1 MVRSFTRFMTL
12 AALLLLATVSQ
23 AQTINLNDLKIV
35 SKANITT
42 NQAARNFLSDC
53 TVTGNIADAI
63 TALGYSDSEFAG
75 AIGTAVYVNQY
86 DATTE
91 ASTGVLTNEYNTDNG
106 WWFVEAF
113 DSETGTETGELVAVG
128 SDAEAVTAYIT
139 DLNYQDGKFT
149 FTFGQDAGKLSAGK
163 TYKSILYVVKGND
176 AAEIT
181 VTVNTISAATLNLNS
196 MEKVGEKNFESNIF
210 YNSSYSYKK
219 IDINADSLSTVLY
232 GESDNIDNPALVL
245 YAKQSEDGTLTDN
258 ATGNN
263 GGYWMSKDGYAC
275 GWGSSSVIF
284 CEPEVEGDL
293 SVLHAGIY
301 PDYSIKNTSVSSSVY
316 IVGSGNTY
324 YQVNLKLNVL
334 TAPTVPQCETVD
346 SLNLVMEIVPDKS
359 QAKSTAVVLTQD
371 DYMKDAIDLNIE
383 HITELL
389 GTSTP
394 AFTCKSINPQTGAVL
409 SYSSAYNTKIPS
421 SAGLLMMDLTNFGN
435 ADVTHV
441 AAPFNPLPVL
451 TKAYAV
457 GYEDGKLSFW
467 QQPSDREVGDYYQNE
482 FYLTNTD
489 EAKKI
494 VISMTVVYVEELNP
508 KADIVA
514 ETNVI
519 LPKNNGNGDYAST
532 QYSIEDIASAIGAE
546 NSISEITWMAY
557 NKLGQLIATGYDDT
571 YGYSL
576 DSEGKMAE
584 TDSAYVFSVGYT
596 DGAFHSFVAQET
608 EGECKTSIV
617 AAYNGKG
624 YKINVTIG
632 DRDDADV
639 NCDGIVD
646 TQDVI
651 REYQQILNT
660 QGDSINPYFDVN
672 KDGKIDTQDILT
684 IYEAMKKK

>member
-1 MVRSFTRFMTL
+1 MTL

-163 TYKSILYVVKGND
+163 TYKAILYVVKGND

-181 VTVNTISAATLNLNS
+181 VTVNTVSAATLNLNS

-219 IDINADSLSTVLY
+219 IDINADSLSAVLY
-232 GESDNIDNPALVL
+232 SESDNIDNPALVL

-258 ATGNN
+258 ATGYN

-275 GWGSSSVIF
+275 EWGSSSVIF

-293 SVLHAGIY
+293 SVLHVGIY

-324 YQVNLKLNVL
+324 YQVNLKLNVQ
-334 TAPTVPQCETVD
+334 TEPTIPECETID
-346 SLNLVMEIVPDKS
+346 SVSLVLEIVPDKS
-359 QAKSTAVVLTQD
+359 KDASADFELTQND
-371 DYMKDAIDLNIE
+371 NMIDAFDLNYLAE
-383 HITELL
+383 EL

-394 AFTCKSINPQTGAVL
+394 GFGCKSMNPKTGTVL
-409 SYSSAYNTKIPS
+409 TYMTARSSKVPS
-421 SAGLLMMDLTNFGN
+421 SAGYLMTDAKPM
-435 ADVTHV
+435 VQVESMEHV
-441 AAPFNPLPVL
+441 ATTFTVIPGM
-451 TKAYAV
+451 TTTAYAI
-457 GYEDGKLSFW
+457 GFDNNKLNFW
-467 QQPSDREVGDYYQNE
+467 QQPSAREVGDYYQNE

-532 QYSIEDIASAIGAE
+532 QYSIEDIASAIDAG

-557 NKLGQLIATGYDDT
+557 NKLGQLLATGYDDT

-576 DSEGKMAE
+576 DSEGKIAE

-672 KDGKIDTQDILT
+672 KDGNIDTQDILT
-684 IYEAMKKK
+684 IYEDMKKK